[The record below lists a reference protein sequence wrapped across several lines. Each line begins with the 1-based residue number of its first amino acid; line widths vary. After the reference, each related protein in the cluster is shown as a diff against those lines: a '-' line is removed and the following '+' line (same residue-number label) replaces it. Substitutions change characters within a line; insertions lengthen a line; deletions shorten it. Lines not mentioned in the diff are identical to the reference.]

1 MSITKRRL
9 FAVTAALAGFAL
21 LAALPAFAGSSS
33 SASPKLVKTVTVSI
47 SSKKEFHFTLS
58 SSKFARAV
66 VTFKITNNGV
76 LPHDLE
82 VCNSNKGG
90 TANSCAG
97 KKTTLISGQ
106 GGTGR
111 LVKTF
116 VLKGKY
122 EYLCTVPG
130 HAAQGMKGIITVT

>member
-1 MSITKRRL
+1 MTISHRRL
-9 FAVTAALAGFAL
+9 FALTRCSDRSRCSRAARLRRSRSERQAQTAVDLEQEGVPLHPLDLAGR
-21 LAALPAFAGSSS
+21 G
-33 SASPKLVKTVTVSI
+33 I
-47 SSKKEFHFTLS
+47 
-58 SSKFARAV
+58 

-76 LPHDLE
+76 LPHDFE
-82 VCNSNKGG
+82 ICNSNKGG
-90 TANSCAG
+90 TANTCAG

-106 GGTGR
+106 GGTGK

-130 HAAQGMKGIITVT
+130 HAARG

>member
-1 MSITKRRL
+1 MTISHKRL
-9 FAVTAALAGFAL
+9 FVLTAVLGSIAL
-21 LAALPAFAGSSS
+21 LAALPAFAGSSKT
-33 SASPKLVKTVTVSI
+33 SAKLVKTVKVSV

-58 SSKFARAV
+58 TSKLGRGI

-76 LPHDLE
+76 LPHDFE
-82 VCNSNKGG
+82 ICNSNKGG

-106 GGTGR
+106 GGTGK

-130 HAAQGMKGIITVT
+130 HAAQGMKGILTVS

>member
-1 MSITKRRL
+1 MSISHRRL
-9 FAVTAALAGFAL
+9 LALTAVLGCFAL
-21 LAALPAFAGSSS
+21 LAALPAFAGSSAKS
-33 SASPKLVKTVTVSI
+33 STKLLKTVTVSI
-47 SSKKEFHFTLS
+47 SSKNEFHFTLS
-58 SSKFARAV
+58 TSKVARSI

-76 LPHDLE
+76 LPHDFE

-90 TANSCAG
+90 TANTCAG

-106 GGTGR
+106 GGTGK

-130 HAAQGMKGIITVT
+130 HAAQGMKGIITVS

>member
-1 MSITKRRL
+1 MSISQRRL
-9 FAVTAALAGFAL
+9 LALTAVLGCFAL
-21 LAALPAFAGSSS
+21 LAALPAFAGSSAS
-33 SASPKLVKTVTVSI
+33 SKANVKTVTVSI

-58 SSKFARAV
+58 TATVARGI

-76 LPHDLE
+76 LPHDFE
-82 VCNSNKGG
+82 ICNSNKGG
-90 TANSCAG
+90 TANTCAG

-106 GGTGR
+106 GGTGK

-130 HAAQGMKGIITVT
+130 HAAQGMKGIITVS